1 MKKNKGIIL
10 LLFSPSFICIGCTNN
25 TVSTNSIKSVNVTIN
40 KKINDIKDPAQ
51 NVQYIDH
58 GHGKRG
64 VDY

>member
-1 MKKNKGIIL
+1 MKKNKGFIL
-10 LLFSPSFICIGCTNN
+10 LIFLICFICIGCTNKSI
-25 TVSTNSIKSVNVTIN
+25 STNSSKNVNVTID
-40 KKINDIKDPAQ
+40 KKTNTIIDPLQ